1 MEVAIGKRLI
11 GQVVTFIHFL
21 VQPHMAGS
29 HVDFYKTRSLKKK
42 KKKKKK
48 ALKDYT
54 EGDPV
59 RNTN

>member
-29 HVDFYKTRSLKKK
+29 MWIFTKHGLLK

-54 EGDPV
+54 EGDPI

>member
-1 MEVAIGKRLI
+1 MWIFTKHGLLK
-11 GQVVTFIHFL
+11 
-21 VQPHMAGS
+21 
-29 HVDFYKTRSLKKK
+29 KKKK